1 MIYIGCV
8 VVKSGVVFSV
18 REETAYDMLIS
29 DWSSDVCSSYL
40 NKAELPRRIRVG
52 ISRRFTA
59 ALDRHTVS
67 FYQWMNNDKV
77 VSQTM
82 ALLLAKLLESD
93 RDQAYTRATEPDF
106 KTIRSDFYALANFI
120 KDARGDHTFDEKY
133 PPPESPEFLSL
144 PMRVHAPK
152 NPSEGKL
159 ATTKAKSKAKTK
171 T

>member
-1 MIYIGCV
+1 
-8 VVKSGVVFSV
+8 
-18 REETAYDMLIS
+18 
-29 DWSSDVCSSYL
+29 
-40 NKAELPRRIRVG
+40 
-52 ISRRFTA
+52 
-59 ALDRHTVS
+59 
-67 FYQWMNNDKV
+67 MNNDKV

-159 ATTKAKSKAKTK
+159 ATTKAKRSEERRVGKECVSTCRTRWSPRPEKKKTHTRTTTRTHSQPHRK
-171 T
+171 PRDRNEAFIQDVRNLNQ